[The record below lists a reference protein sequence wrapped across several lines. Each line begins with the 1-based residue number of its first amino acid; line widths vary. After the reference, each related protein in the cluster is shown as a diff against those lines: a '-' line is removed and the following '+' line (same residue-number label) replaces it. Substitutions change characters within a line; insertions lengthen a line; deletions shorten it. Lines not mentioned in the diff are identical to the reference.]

1 MMKNSIKIDVHFY
14 FKLIFSIA
22 VLLIFACSKKIV
34 WDGHY
39 HYQDQLGQNN
49 GGIPLLIDY
58 ELVLR
63 QEYCELG
70 MQGYQVAEK
79 LLCSTVEEGKVLQVK
94 FTSYA
99 NGKITNVYDV
109 AVYKPGEILF
119 ILEKSEEKSDPLIT
133 HWHALKPDAADNASG
148 VYFQH

>member
-1 MMKNSIKIDVHFY
+1 MHLYS
-14 FKLIFSIA
+14 KLILATA

-34 WDGHY
+34 WDGSY

-58 ELVLR
+58 ELVL
-63 QEYCELG
+63 QQAHCQLE

-79 LLCSTVEEGKVLQVK
+79 LLCSTEGEGRVLQVK
-94 FTSYA
+94 FASYA
-99 NGKITNVYDV
+99 NGKETNAYDV

-119 ILEKSEEKSDPLIT
+119 TLEKSEEKSDSLIT
-133 HWHALKPDAADNASG
+133 HWHALRPDAADIASG